1 MMVAGSAAVA
11 KAAAVS
17 VAAVSV
23 MVEAARAAAQ
33 VAREVMEAAVVD
45 EEGSAPTS
53 HRAGKQN

>member
-1 MMVAGSAAVA
+1 MARLGAGEER
-11 KAAAVS
+11 AAAVKG
-17 VAAVSV
+17 AV